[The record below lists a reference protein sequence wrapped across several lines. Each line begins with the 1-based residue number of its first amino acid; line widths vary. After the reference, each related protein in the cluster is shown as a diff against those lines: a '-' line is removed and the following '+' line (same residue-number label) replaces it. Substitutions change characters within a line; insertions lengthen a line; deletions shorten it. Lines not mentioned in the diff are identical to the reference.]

1 MPRGPGD
8 PSSAPPIASA
18 FAWTAWTVSGSP
30 PASAIMVPLP
40 GVAALL
46 SKGVMTASDAA
57 PAGPDHMMR
66 RSPSRERVPPRTPST
81 ASQNS
86 PARFKLSGVR
96 SNELSASNFSL
107 PDGTTTEITTGEN
120 DVVQRYEN
128 PMEGDDTSNIL
139 VDQSNDTRIVAK
151 GGDDLVLA
159 GEGDDQIEGGAGE
172 DTLLGEEGNDTL
184 TGGADDDWLH
194 GGSGNDTF
202 VFEGGHGNDTIQ
214 DFTDGSDMI
223 DLTALTQIT
232 NWSDISSLI
241 SADGTAVVIDLST
254 KGGGSIR
261 LEGVAVTDLDAD
273 DFTAKHCG
281 IVPARDPGC
290 LRASIGRTRS
300 QIPSSNRKRLQSS
313 ADDWGRSRGGRTR
326 SPPASRSL

>member
-1 MPRGPGD
+1 MIDLSLLGTALTYGD
-8 PSSAPPIASA
+8 LTI
-18 FAWTAWTVSGSP
+18 T
-30 PASAIMVPLP
+30 
-40 GVAALL
+40 
-46 SKGVMTASDAA
+46 
-57 PAGPDHMMR
+57 DHTNGTDVEINHT
-66 RSPSRERVPPRTPST
+66 SFGTIT
-81 ASQNS
+81 
-86 PARFKLSGVR
+86 LSGVR

-128 PMEGDDTSNIL
+128 PMEGDDTSNIP

-151 GGDDLVLA
+151 GGGDLVLA

-184 TGGADDDWLH
+184 TSGADDDWLH

-223 DLTALTQIT
+223 DLTALTALTQIT

-273 DFTAKHCG
+273 DFTAKQCG